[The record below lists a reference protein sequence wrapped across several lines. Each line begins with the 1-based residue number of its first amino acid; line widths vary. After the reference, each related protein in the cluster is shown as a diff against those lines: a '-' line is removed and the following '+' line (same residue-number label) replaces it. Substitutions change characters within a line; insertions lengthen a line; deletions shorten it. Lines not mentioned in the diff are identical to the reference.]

1 MGNKLSKTFS
11 GLNIASGAAL
21 KFKAFI
27 AKNSPIGF
35 ILLMVYSYS
44 IPLLSFSKTVLRY
57 FIIAFYVS
65 LPSQLNAQNAVFN
78 WVYTID
84 GYYDTD
90 VTDIVVDEDGNSY
103 VAVNYGGTLE
113 IKELKRKLPRSPHVH
128 ALILKLDKL
137 GKPVWVH
144 AFKSGNDNR
153 INDISLAPN
162 GDILFTGFGDGIMS
176 FPTTPGKK
184 DTLKLGREKVRGDYH
199 QPQMLYAARYSK
211 NGERIWV
218 HKWETGWAEGLS
230 IASNSKNETYL
241 SFYYKGFIKK
251 DGVSLDS
258 FPRNRKIENKALTVK
273 IGSDG
278 GFDKILHEDFIVQSS
293 YIVRKSLKIDE
304 EDNIYL
310 FGTFTNSIYFTKTDS
325 LKNRSYEDG
334 MDSYLAKFDANLNFE
349 WARKIGGQN
358 TQWIK
363 DIGFDDEGSV
373 YAAGEYSFECTL
385 SDGISVIQKSTYEYK
400 SGSSFFYFKLY
411 SDGELAFARYE
422 EEGNYGT
429 SFSAQSM
436 AIDKNND
443 AHIIGHFDDTVRVD
457 SKSIQTQ
464 RGNGHFF
471 YSKWNQNEIL
481 DLQKIGYSPKGF
493 LIPRS
498 IRANGNYLVG
508 GGLYVNDGCGM
519 KIKGKDVE
527 FSNIEHGRASFI
539 FGGMIPDT
547 ERDTNLIAS
556 RKIRTNYLNR
566 LKPLLA
572 CVSPKEDVKPNVWF
586 PTIDSIPSREKWLS
600 ESPCGREVVKLEA
613 MLYPN
618 PSRGQTTLKLSG
630 FGNGNASQIDVFSE
644 SGKLLLTQRVQVPAQ
659 EYDLE
664 LNLSNA
670 ASGIYFV
677 RIVHGG
683 FEKALRLVKVE

>member
-1 MGNKLSKTFS
+1 MIHLQDFNSNTLTHVPTRKKSRLKLLICALTWC
-11 GLNIASGAAL
+11 LIAPPL
-21 KFKAFI
+21 AFGQ
-27 AKNSPIGF
+27 AMMP
-35 ILLMVYSYS
+35 
-44 IPLLSFSKTVLRY
+44 
-57 FIIAFYVS
+57 
-65 LPSQLNAQNAVFN
+65 N

-84 GYYDTD
+84 GFYDTD
-90 VTDIVVDEDGNSY
+90 VTDIVIDEDGNSY
-103 VAVNYGGTLE
+103 VTVNYGGTLE

-184 DTLKLGREKVRGDYH
+184 DTLRLGREKGRNDYH

-211 NGERIWV
+211 DGERIWV

-241 SFYYKGFIKK
+241 SFYYKSFIKK
-251 DGVSLDS
+251 NGVLLDS
-258 FPRNRKIENKALTVK
+258 FPRNKKIESKALTVK

-278 GFDKILHEDFIVQSS
+278 GFDKIIHEDYIRSSS
-293 YIVRKSLKIDE
+293 YIVRKSLAIDE
-304 EDNIYL
+304 EDNLYL
-310 FGTFTNSIYFTKTDS
+310 FGTFTNSIYFTTTDS
-325 LKNRSYEDG
+325 LNNRSYEDG

-373 YAAGEYSFECTL
+373 YATGQYSFECTL

-400 SGSSFFYFKLY
+400 SGSSFFYFKLFA
-411 SDGELAFARYE
+411 DGELAFARYE

-471 YSKWNQNEIL
+471 YSRWNQNEIL
-481 DLQKIGYSPKGF
+481 DLQKLGYSPKGF

-498 IRANGNYLVG
+498 IRTNGDYLVG

-519 KIKGKDVE
+519 KTKGKDVK
-527 FSNIEHGRASFI
+527 FSNIDHGRASFI
-539 FGGMIPDT
+539 FGGMIEDIK
-547 ERDTNLIAS
+547 RDTNLIAS
-556 RKIRTNYLNR
+556 GKTRSIYLNR

-572 CVSPKEDVKPNVWF
+572 CVNPKEEVKPNVWF
-586 PTIDSIPSREKWLS
+586 PTVDSIPSREKWLS

-644 SGKLLLTQRVQVPAQ
+644 TGKLLLTQRVQVPAQ

-664 LNLSNA
+664 LNLGNA

-683 FEKALRLVKVE
+683 FEKALRLVKVD